1 MREIIRKKRDGQKL
15 DKSDIEF
22 FINGVTTKEIPNYQI
37 SALLM
42 AIFYKGMNLE
52 ETKDLTYFMLNS
64 GKKLDLSGIKG
75 PKIDKHSTGGVGDKI
90 SLILAPLAAEM
101 GIIVPMITG
110 RGLGHTG
117 GTSDKMEAIPGY
129 KTSLTFGQFERVLRK
144 TGCSIISQTREI
156 APADKELYALRDATE
171 TVESV
176 ALITSS
182 ILSKK
187 LAEDLD
193 GLVIDLK
200 VGEGAF
206 MKDLASAKKLGE
218 MMKKVG
224 EELGTEMKIVFT
236 DQSSPIGRNIGNAP
250 EVIESVEILKGN
262 LTDYTDT
269 LEITKV
275 LAEEMCSLAGIKV
288 EILETLKS
296 GKVFERFEKMV
307 SLQGGDLSGLTT
319 YKKSFEVKST
329 SEGIVEKIDA
339 YKIGIA
345 ALKTGAGREKK
356 EDNVDLKAGI
366 KLLKVAGEEVRK
378 GEALALVYT
387 KKELE
392 PIKESILSAYSV
404 GKKLKKD
411 KTKILEKW

>member
-1 MREIIRKKRDGQKL
+1 MREIIRKKRDGHHL
-15 DKSDIEF
+15 NKSDIEK
-22 FINGVTTKEIPNYQI
+22 FIKGVTTKEIPNYQI

-42 AIFYKGMNLE
+42 AIFYKGMDTE
-52 ETKDLTYFMLNS
+52 ETKNLTYFMLNS
-64 GKKLDLSGIKG
+64 GKKLDLSEIKG

-117 GTSDKMEAIPGY
+117 GTADKMEAIPGY
-129 KTSLTFGQFERVLRK
+129 KTSLTFSQFERVLKK
-144 TGCSIISQTREI
+144 TGCSIISQTRQI

-176 ALITSS
+176 PLITSS

-206 MKDLASAKKLGE
+206 MKNLASAKKLGE
-218 MMKKVG
+218 MMKKVS
-224 EELGTEMKIVFT
+224 EELGTKMTIVFT
-236 DQSSPIGRNIGNAP
+236 DQSAPIGRNIGNAP
-250 EVIESVEILKGN
+250 EVIESLEILKGN
-262 LTDYTDT
+262 VIDYTDT
-269 LEITKV
+269 VEITKV
-275 LAEEMCSLAGIKV
+275 LAEEMCSLAGIKANAS
-288 EILETLKS
+288 ETLES
-296 GKVFERFEKMV
+296 GKVLRRFEKMV
-307 SLQGGDLSGLTT
+307 SLQGGDLSRLAT
-319 YKKSFEVKST
+319 YRNSFEVKT
-329 SEGIVEKIDA
+329 AHEGIVEKIDA

-356 EDNVDLKAGI
+356 EDNVDLRAGI
-366 KLLKVAGEEVRK
+366 KLLKVEGEEVK
-378 GEALALVYT
+378 KNEVIALVYT
-387 KKELE
+387 TKPLD
-392 PIKESILSAYSV
+392 PIKENILSAYSI
-404 GKKLKKD
+404 GNKFKKD
-411 KTKILEKW
+411 VFRVLEKW

>member
-1 MREIIRKKRDGQKL
+1 MREIIRKKRDGHKL
-15 DKSDIEF
+15 NKSDIEF
-22 FINGVTTKEIPNYQI
+22 FIKGVTTKEIPNYQI

-42 AIFYKGMNLE
+42 AIFYKGMDTE

-64 GKKLDLSGIKG
+64 GKKLDLSEIEG

-90 SLILAPLAAEM
+90 SLILAPIAAEM

-129 KTSLTFGQFERVLRK
+129 KTSLTFSQFERVLK
-144 TGCSIISQTREI
+144 KAGCSIISQTREI

-176 ALITSS
+176 PLITSS

-187 LAEDLD
+187 LAENLD

-206 MKDLASAKKLGE
+206 MKNLSSAKKLGD

-224 EELGTEMKIVFT
+224 EELGTKMTIVFT

-250 EVIESVEILKGN
+250 EVIEAIEILKGN
-262 LTDYTDT
+262 ITDYPDT
-269 LEITKV
+269 VEITIA
-275 LAEEMCSLAGIKV
+275 LADEMCALAGLKGN
-288 EILETLKS
+288 ILEVLKS
-296 GKVFERFEKMV
+296 GRAFELFENMV
-307 SLQGGDLSGLTT
+307 KHHGGDLSGLST
-319 YKKSFEVKST
+319 YEDPFEIECEK
-329 SEGIVEKIDA
+329 EGVVEKIDA

-345 ALKTGAGREKK
+345 ALKAGAGREKK

-366 KLLKVAGEEVRK
+366 KLLKVEGEEIRK
-378 GEALALVYT
+378 GEPLALVYT
-387 KKELE
+387 KKDLKS
-392 PIKESILSAYSV
+392 IKESILSAYSI
-404 GKKLKKD
+404 GNNFRGTT
-411 KTKILEKW
+411 TKILEKW